1 MKVYRCFEGNNDLIL
16 LAMPKSKNK
25 FLGIVYGFNWWGGR
39 YELSS
44 AMPRKTYTQS
54 QLDEMECL
62 GETNNEY
69 YFNMGSSFS
78 SSWLERKIP
87 IQSGSLQCQG
97 HTVAYY
103 DEPFNVQVVREQ
115 NGSVHLEI
123 NDRSL

>member
-1 MKVYRCFEGNNDLIL
+1 MKVYRYFDGNDDLIL
-16 LAMPKSKNK
+16 LAMPKSKDK
-25 FLGIVYGFNWWGGR
+25 FLGIIYAFNWWGAR
-39 YELSS
+39 YELS
-44 AMPRKTYTQS
+44 PVKRKTYTKK

-69 YFNMGSSFS
+69 IFNMGSSFS
-78 SSWLERKIP
+78 TSYLERKP
-87 IQSGSLQCQG
+87 PLPNGSIQCQG

-123 NDRSL
+123 NNRSL